1 MPGAVRE
8 IVLAVM
14 LVAVITPPF
23 NALLT
28 HTARYSEADITR
40 LRQEALTIVEAKSDR
55 QAFLAQKTS
64 MLQ

>member
-8 IVLAVM
+8 IVLAIM
-14 LVAVITPPF
+14 LVAVIMPPF
-23 NALLT
+23 NALLAR
-28 HTARYSEADITR
+28 TARYSEADIAK
-40 LRQEALTIVEAKSDR
+40 LRVEALTVVEAKSDR